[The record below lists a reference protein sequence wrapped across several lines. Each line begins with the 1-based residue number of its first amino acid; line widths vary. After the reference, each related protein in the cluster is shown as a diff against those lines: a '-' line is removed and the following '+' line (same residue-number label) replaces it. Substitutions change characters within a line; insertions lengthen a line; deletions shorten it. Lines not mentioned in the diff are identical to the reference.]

1 MLTFQKPARH
11 GEPWTP
17 EEDDKVRELA
27 ENHSLTF
34 LSRLLGR
41 SVGSVEGRA
50 NFLGVKI
57 SHRTP
62 KYYRG

>member
-11 GEPWTP
+11 GEAWTP
-17 EEDDKVRELA
+17 EEDAKVRNLA
-27 ENHSLTF
+27 ENHSLAF
-34 LSRLLGR
+34 LARLLGR

-50 NFLGVKI
+50 AFLGVKV

-62 KYYRG
+62 KYRG